1 MALEQ
6 EIGTILAERGLTLA
20 VAESCTGGLVG
31 HRITSVAGAS
41 RYFLGGILAYADA
54 VKVAC
59 LGVESA
65 LLEQE
70 GAVSADVAEAM
81 AVGVRRALGADIGAA
96 VTGIAGPGG
105 GSPEKPVGLVFLA
118 VCDGEEGQVRR
129 QQFAGDREE
138 IRRQAATEALKLVND
153 YLKR

>member
-1 MALEQ
+1 MRCAPY
-6 EIGTILAERGLTLA
+6 R
-20 VAESCTGGLVG
+20 
-31 HRITSVAGAS
+31 
-41 RYFLGGILAYADA
+41 F
-54 VKVAC
+54 KVAC

-129 QQFAGDREE
+129 RQFAGDREE